1 MFKKKKKEGICFHLK
16 SQLEG
21 PSYKS
26 YQNFALVICL
36 ALFRQANSDFSR
48 GHTQA
53 GNWDQNLQPEICR
66 RQCTVQTLSN
76 AGQLHLHSTE
86 DNTPGPPFSGVQSSP
101 L

>member
-1 MFKKKKKEGICFHLK
+1 MEGGGCKGMLLMVDRRTLSTFMFKKKKEGICFHLK

-53 GNWDQNLQPEICR
+53 GN
-66 RQCTVQTLSN
+66 
-76 AGQLHLHSTE
+76 
-86 DNTPGPPFSGVQSSP
+86 
-101 L
+101 

>member
-1 MFKKKKKEGICFHLK
+1 MEGGGCKGMLLMVDRRTLSTFMFKKKKKEGICFHLK

-53 GNWDQNLQPEICR
+53 GN
-66 RQCTVQTLSN
+66 
-76 AGQLHLHSTE
+76 
-86 DNTPGPPFSGVQSSP
+86 
-101 L
+101 